1 MTIDEYLSAQLTL
14 PLSAKANAQTRE
26 SDIQLICTNDSGI
39 RDCLNP
45 DKINETYKLGEM
57 CDPASFN
64 DTCSGLC
71 KPTTNVGNV
80 SEDIIMTCD
89 FTQYHKVSGISNW
102 MQWFNLFGF
111 YWAMN
116 FVTSYGEMVLG
127 GVFAKW
133 YWTKRDDRSQI
144 VCCVPL
150 LKSIRNATLYHLG
163 TIAFGSFIIAII
175 KVGYRVALK
184 IYILIPTEGQS
195 NLMKTNVSPQLYFFL
210 FSDGTDD
217 CQLRRI

>member
-1 MTIDEYLSAQLTL
+1 M
-14 PLSAKANAQTRE
+14 
-26 SDIQLICTNDSGI
+26 

-45 DKINETYKLGEM
+45 DKINETFKLGEM

-64 DTCSGLC
+64 GTCSGLC

-80 SEDIIMTCD
+80 SEDIIMTCN

-102 MQWFNLFGF
+102 MQWYNLFGF

-133 YWTKRDDRSQI
+133 YWTKPADRSQI

-150 LKSIRNATLYHLG
+150 S
-163 TIAFGSFIIAII
+163 
-175 KVGYRVALK
+175 
-184 IYILIPTEGQS
+184 LIH
-195 NLMKTNVSPQLYFFL
+195 
-210 FSDGTDD
+210 
-217 CQLRRI
+217 I